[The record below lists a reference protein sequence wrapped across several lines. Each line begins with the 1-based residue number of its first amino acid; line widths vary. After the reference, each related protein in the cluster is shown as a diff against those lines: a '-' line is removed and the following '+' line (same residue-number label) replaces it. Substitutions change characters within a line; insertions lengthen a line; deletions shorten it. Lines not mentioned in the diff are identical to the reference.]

1 MININTNLNLI
12 IYVNFLSDMLRCK
25 MHEPSGAVKE
35 QITGITF
42 IEIFSDSWYFFTEL
56 GSLLQAFSK

>member
-1 MININTNLNLI
+1 
-12 IYVNFLSDMLRCK
+12 
-25 MHEPSGAVKE
+25 MHEPSRPVRE

-56 GSLLQAFSK
+56 GSLLQAFIK

>member
-1 MININTNLNLI
+1 
-12 IYVNFLSDMLRCK
+12 
-25 MHEPSGAVKE
+25 MHEPSGPVRE

-42 IEIFSDSWYFFTEL
+42 IEIFSDSWYFCKTL